1 MKATIL
7 KCCLCCLVAVTLT
20 FVMPVAPPNLN
31 HASQTTHVDGPCGE
45 PAPRS
50 LSYAER
56 FGSQDT
62 NWKKSALEIIRRRQ
76 REEGVEF

>member
-1 MKATIL
+1 MWATIL

-20 FVMPVAPPNLN
+20 FVMPVEPQNLN
-31 HASQTTHVDGPCGE
+31 HASQTTPVDGPCAQ

-62 NWKKSALEIIRRRQ
+62 NWKKSALEIIRRHQ
-76 REEGVEF
+76 SEEGVRF